1 MATHLSVRMGELWEA
16 VALTGARDPRGMA
29 EHLTSLTGK
38 SHLLGLW
45 GSKPELD
52 WRPYCLC
59 KLIAPHLFSMISFH
73 SCVLASDFSNRSSTF
88 SMCPSS
94 LSSFD
99 QQFSTLPSSE
109 DSVSLH
115 FPESHMK
122 QLTPLVERPTHSAA
136 LWNRSASPVK
146 RNTMV
151 LPLRPG
157 HWGRM
162 DHTLISL
169 QRRFLFK

>member
-73 SCVLASDFSNRSSTF
+73 SCVLASDFSNDSSTF
-88 SMCPSS
+88 FLQLPVMCLAP
-94 LSSFD
+94 
-99 QQFSTLPSSE
+99 Q
-109 DSVSLH
+109 
-115 FPESHMK
+115 
-122 QLTPLVERPTHSAA
+122 
-136 LWNRSASPVK
+136 
-146 RNTMV
+146 
-151 LPLRPG
+151 
-157 HWGRM
+157 
-162 DHTLISL
+162 
-169 QRRFLFK
+169 